1 MLALI
6 AFSALALGPVQA
18 PAKLR
23 TSPRDSAAPPVAQTQ
38 GPPGQAAPSPHDTAQ
53 LSRDIAQRRA
63 AGEKYLPD
71 ADHFTW
77 GSRTIAANTV
87 VDGPIAVANGD
98 LDVFGTVAG
107 DVVSLNGNV
116 RIHKGARVT
125 GNAWAASGTVVIDGG
140 LVEGE
145 QRVVNAPNPV
155 VAAETAPIVERRP
168 LSTVES
174 VKLVLGWFALLAII
188 GIGVMVFAEP
198 NLDGVVLGLER
209 GFARAFW
216 LGVAGQVVLLPV
228 LVVVV
233 VALAITLIGVL
244 LIPFAIVAYVIAAA
258 GLFTLGFLAVARL
271 VGGGLASD
279 RGTASP
285 RGVRLRALMIG
296 LIVFLG
302 MWMITA
308 LFAWS
313 PLAGSLFRAIAIAV
327 TWVAATVGLGA
338 AITSRAGT
346 HRPGSGTHVSAPAD
360 DLAWQTPTPV
370 TGVAASRRSVS

>member
-6 AFSALALGPVQA
+6 AISALALGPAQA
-18 PAKLR
+18 PAKSR
-23 TSPRDSAAPPVAQTQ
+23 ARDTAAVAQT
-38 GPPGQAAPSPHDTAQ
+38 PSAQATAPRDTAQ

-63 AGEKYLPD
+63 AGAKYLPD

-77 GSRTIAANTV
+77 GNRTIAANTV

-98 LDVFGTVAG
+98 LDVFGTVNG
-107 DVVSLNGNV
+107 DVVSLNGSV

-155 VAAETAPIVERRP
+155 AAAESAPSVERRP
-168 LSTVES
+168 LSTMES

-216 LGVAGQVVLLPV
+216 LGVAGQVVLLPA
-228 LVVVV
+228 LVVIV

-285 RGVRLRALMIG
+285 RGVHLRALMIG
-296 LIVFLG
+296 LIVFLA
-302 MWMITA
+302 MWTVAA

-313 PLAGSLFRAIAIAV
+313 PLAGSLLRAVAIAV
-327 TWVAATVGLGA
+327 TWVSATVGLGA
-338 AITSRAGT
+338 TITSRAGT
-346 HRPGSGTHVSAPAD
+346 QRPGAGTHVSAPAD

-370 TGVAASRRSVS
+370 TGVAASRRGVS